1 MHELSIAVSIVEI
14 AEEELVRHGGDRIR
28 AIHIDLGSLAGVA
41 RDALDFSFG
50 IACEGT
56 PAAGSRLVVNEI
68 DGENV
73 EIVRME
79 IEP

>member
-14 AEEELVRHGGDRIR
+14 AEEELVRRGGDRIR
-28 AIHIDLGSLAGVA
+28 AIHIELGSLAGVA
-41 RDALDFSFG
+41 RDALDFSFC

-56 PAAGSRLVVNEI
+56 PAAGSRLVVNET
-68 DGENV
+68 DGQNL